1 MITKLKEGNTYVV
14 DKEGIYTEFICDEPA
29 DVLKLPT
36 GANSS
41 SLDRPRPGSTAVITS
56 TQEVYVLTNQR
67 VWVAL
72 VEG

>member
-14 DKEGIYTEFICDEPA
+14 DNEGIYTEFVCDEPA
-29 DVLKLPT
+29 DVLNLTT

>member
-14 DKEGIYTEFICDEPA
+14 DNEGIYTEFVCDEPA
-29 DVLKLPT
+29 DVLNLPT
-36 GANSS
+36 GANSN

-67 VWVAL
+67 EWVAL